1 MVGYIDDDAVALRLD
16 PELVI
21 MKMHLASVELIPL
34 WNVWGPE
41 GVTVVAAGDCH

>member
-1 MVGYIDDDAVALRLD
+1 MIGSVDNDAETLRFY
-16 PELVI
+16 PELVVL
-21 MKMHLASVELIPL
+21 KMHIASVELIPL